1 MAAPHTAQC
10 PVTGATGLAHGSL
23 AQPLVAQPEVERK
36 GLRLFLFNV
45 ASGFWLLLWTL
56 VSRSSATAAAW
67 LGGPFLLAVVYMAVK
82 NQALLHAALKAPPL
96 VQASTREDLAAE
108 PNTKRL
114 DGFGNNPSDALT
126 GGAGQPFGRN
136 TFRVLEQDLRV
147 DSPLPNTVADVLL
160 NRDTFTPAPP
170 VNLFVAAWIQFVL
183 HDLFDHNTDPS
194 LRETIGTQILNPTKS
209 VPGHPGIYP
218 NRIDHFLNGSQIYG
232 NNKTEAAAIMD
243 PATGKMRL
251 QNGYLPIDPAT
262 DMEQIGFKKN
272 IWFGLALIHY
282 VMVLEHNA
290 IVDKFATLYP
300 EWTPDQT
307 MSSAEGSKLSV
318 TGRLKLPC
326 LMFYMERG
334 NPPTQRITSQ
344 SHITH
349 CTASHSKTNIP
360 YIQFN
365 KLYNHA
371 RLIISALI
379 AKIQGIEW
387 TPAIIQNKVGIFSQ
401 FHMFYGFLGQSLRRR
416 IGTQRWLGNFINGI
430 LGGKLDYR
438 GVKYASTEEFAAI
451 YRLHSLIP
459 DEFQLRNIKNDHVLA
474 NYKIANTLFEG
485 SHKVNTHQDKEN
497 LIYSMGVNLPG
508 ALVLNNFPTFLRNIR
523 DQGQD
528 PSLPNIDLAS
538 VDIIRDRERGVPRYN
553 AFRRGFL
560 LKPIKLWSD
569 LTTDPATI
577 AKLTQVYG
585 DDVEALDLLV
595 GTLAEE
601 KLPGFVFG
609 ETTYSVFVAQ
619 TQRRIECDR
628 FLTVDFRKEVYT
640 QEGLDWV
647 EYTSFATILR
657 RHFPAVRSVLK
668 DDDNAF
674 LPWKRAVAE
683 SEE

>member
-10 PVTGATGLAHGSL
+10 PVTGATGLAHRFP
-23 AQPLVAQPEVERK
+23 AQKLVAQPEVERK

-45 ASGFWLLLWTL
+45 ASGLWLLLWTL
-56 VSRSSATAAAW
+56 VSRSSATAW
-67 LGGPFLLAVVYMAVK
+67 LSGPFLLGVFYMAVK
-82 NQALLHAALKAPPL
+82 IQALQHAALKAPPL
-96 VQASTREDLAAE
+96 VQALQTQEDLAAE

-126 GGAGQPFGRN
+126 GGASEPFGRN
-136 TFRVLEQDLRV
+136 TFRVLDQDLRV
-147 DSPLPNTVADVLL
+147 DNPLPNTVADVLL
-160 NRDTFTPAPP
+160 NRDAFTPAPP

-194 LRETIGTQILNPTKS
+194 LRETIGTQTLNPTKNI
-209 VPGHPGIYP
+209 PGHPGVFS
-218 NRIDHFLNGSQIYG
+218 NRVDHFLNGSQIYG
-232 NNKTEAAAIMD
+232 NNSIEAAAIMD

-262 DMEQIGFKKN
+262 DMEQLGFKKN

-300 EWTPDQT
+300 EWTPDQ
-307 MSSAEGSKLSV
+307 
-318 TGRLKLPC
+318 
-326 LMFYMERG
+326 
-334 NPPTQRITSQ
+334 
-344 SHITH
+344 
-349 CTASHSKTNIP
+349 
-360 YIQFN
+360 
-365 KLYNHA
+365 LYNHA

-387 TPAIIQNKVGIFSQ
+387 TPAIIQNKVGIFGQ
-401 FHMFYGFLGQSLRRR
+401 FHMFYGFFGQGLRRR

-438 GVKYASTEEFAAI
+438 GVKYASTEEFTAV

-474 NYKIANTLFEG
+474 KYKIANTLFEG

-497 LIYSMGVNLPG
+497 LIYSMGVNFPG

-560 LKPIKLWSD
+560 LKPIKSWSD

-657 RHFPAVRSVLK
+657 RHFPAVQSVLK